1 MNPAQEKREDQSLWG
16 TRIKDKV
23 GLALVALSCV
33 AGMMFALSSVGYL
46 LGFNATTLWL
56 ASISF
61 TILGAGTLLYPEQP
75 TTEQQLKYV
84 PLALVPIAAR
94 AMLNGGLLTSFTAD
108 LQSADIT
115 GLAQVGY
122 LIEVLGLW
130 ILVAVSEEGFRATV
144 NMITSLALPDSW
156 EYQHLAPASAL
167 KGFISVTAWI
177 WFHFYQR
184 GFNLEL
190 QLPYILW
197 LYLAGIIFTYIMEE
211 ASFGAA
217 VLAHIIVNLTA

>member
-1 MNPAQEKREDQSLWG
+1 VDAAQERREDQSFFG
-16 TRIKDKV
+16 ASTNDKV
-23 GLALVALSCV
+23 GLVLVALSCV

-75 TTEQQLKYV
+75 TTEAQLRYV

-122 LIEVLGLW
+122 LVEVLGLW
-130 ILVAVSEEGFRATV
+130 ILVAVSEEGFRATI
-144 NMITSLALPDSW
+144 NMVTSLLLPDTW
-156 EYQHLAPASAL
+156 EYQHLAPAAAL

-184 GFNLEL
+184 GFNLQL

-211 ASFGAA
+211 GSFGAA